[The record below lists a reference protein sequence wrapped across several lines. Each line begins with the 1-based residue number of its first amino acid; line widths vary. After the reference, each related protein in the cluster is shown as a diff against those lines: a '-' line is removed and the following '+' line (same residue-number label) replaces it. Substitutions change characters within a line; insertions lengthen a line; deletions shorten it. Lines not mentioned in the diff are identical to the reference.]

1 MSGKSLTQGAAAGGV
16 SFSWE
21 RRHAGGVVPL
31 LEVGWRTST
40 GGHPCAPA
48 PSPPRAPPTA
58 AAPSLPLP
66 LPPRAARPCLTW
78 ASRIR
83 FSSTVSAV
91 LSPGPE
97 SNRAEDVVSP
107 ADPCAEGRE
116 ETRRAPSRKDRRR
129 GRPPRRLL
137 CLAAAP
143 PCSRRGWMGRAS
155 FAASYRTRASAPRSL
170 PRPIDCPPSGSTL
183 LPPLAAC

>member
-1 MSGKSLTQGAAAGGV
+1 MREGA
-16 SFSWE
+16 
-21 RRHAGGVVPL
+21 VPL

-40 GGHPCAPA
+40 GGHPRAPA

-58 AAPSLPLP
+58 AAPSPP
-66 LPPRAARPCLTW
+66 LPPRAARPCSTW

-83 FSSTVSAV
+83 FSSTAGAV

-107 ADPCAEGRE
+107 ADPRVEGRE

-137 CLAAAP
+137 SSSASLLLLRARAGDGWGGRVSP
-143 PCSRRGWMGRAS
+143 PVTG
-155 FAASYRTRASAPRSL
+155 PVL
-170 PRPIDCPPSGSTL
+170 PRPTVSPVRSTAHPPAPRYCHRL
-183 LPPLAAC
+183 PLARGCCPRSS